1 MKSKIKGLIGLL
13 VMILSVLSGLYIGL
27 YEMVIMTLS
36 KLGIA
41 YSNNTITW
49 IMVSFSLIKL
59 VFAIPVFLFIIYVGF
74 CFGAIIIIKTENKK
88 TFKTSQ

>member
-1 MKSKIKGLIGLL
+1 MKSKIRGIIGLF
-13 VMILSVLSGLYIGL
+13 VMILSILIGSYIGL
-27 YEMVIMTLS
+27 YNMIIMTLS

-41 YSNNTITW
+41 YSSNTVTW

-74 CFGAIIIIKTENKK
+74 CFGAIIIIKTGKQK
-88 TFKTSQ
+88 TSKTSQ

>member
-13 VMILSVLSGLYIGL
+13 IMILSVFLGLYIGL

-41 YSNNTITW
+41 YSNNIVTW

-59 VFAIPVFLFIIYVGF
+59 VFAIPVFLFIVYIGF
-74 CFGAIIIIKTENKK
+74 CFGTIIIIKTGKQK
-88 TFKTSQ
+88 TSKTSQ